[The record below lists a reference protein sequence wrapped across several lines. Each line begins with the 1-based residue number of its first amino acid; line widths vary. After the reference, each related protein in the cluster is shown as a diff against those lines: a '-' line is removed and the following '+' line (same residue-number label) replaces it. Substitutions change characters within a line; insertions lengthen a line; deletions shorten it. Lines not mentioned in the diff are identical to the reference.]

1 MIGNASVT
9 SPSSSRPSK
18 EVPPGSSLFSDTAR
32 WADIS
37 AAPVGQ
43 YQDLLSGLP
52 PLSTLVT
59 STLKQQR
66 DRFAEMLTKVGDG
79 LEGIRLNIQ
88 KGDSPV
94 PEECEWVARMIDD
107 RIERGRQLFGQS
119 DIPQRVSALSAEDQH
134 ELARAM
140 EHKRELFWTQ
150 LYEVPFIQQRAIEI
164 LESLET
170 KQGIVAA
177 ILSEPRTEEYRK
189 ASKSE
194 RNAILLNRAREALQK
209 IRELGDGKDEGVG
222 STHRQKIAAILV
234 KTPLAP
240 ERALTLVSECKRKA
254 QAFIDAEIKSGL
266 GGFTDDYLILRKEFG
281 ASAIQVRGFVAE
293 LTRLE
298 EPYVRLKNYM
308 VMSFAALAGS
318 VASRKSRPNSG
329 RKEDLFQS
337 GIIGIMRG
345 VERFDPGYGNALTTT
360 TFNWITQAIGIE
372 RSADAFP
379 VSMPRDKQQ
388 QFFKIRTQS
397 ERAGTSQGVFELATT
412 QGIPEEDARAFNAL
426 LYPVLSFAFHGDSGR
441 ELGEL
446 IADRKVTARDDRS
459 EKEELRHRVLSVLKI
474 LKPLE
479 RKILSMHF
487 GLDGADRLDDSE
499 ISARLNVSVER
510 VKRFRRDSLWRLSRH
525 SDAKAIKELYDSGSL

>member
-1 MIGNASVT
+1 MIRSVSVT
-9 SPSSSRPSK
+9 TSSSQPTNVDPAQVAFFRDRGLCAEMPAAL
-18 EVPPGSSLFSDTAR
+18 EVN
-32 WADIS
+32 
-37 AAPVGQ
+37 
-43 YQDLLSGLP
+43 YQNLLSGLP
-52 PLSTLVT
+52 PLSELVIST
-59 STLKQQR
+59 SREHR
-66 DRFAEMLTKVGDG
+66 DRLGGILTKIGDG
-79 LEGIRLNIQ
+79 LESIRPNILN
-88 KGDSPV
+88 GEPPV
-94 PEECEWVARMIDD
+94 AGYCGWMDQIIYD
-107 RIERGRQLFGQS
+107 RLERGRQLFVQS
-119 DIPQRVSALSAEDQH
+119 EIPLSVAALSVEDQR

-140 EHKRELFWTQ
+140 EHKRELFWTK
-150 LYEVPFIQQRAIEI
+150 LYEAPFIQQKAIEI

-170 KQGIVAA
+170 KQGIVAT

-194 RNAILLNRAREALQK
+194 RNAVLLNRAREALQK
-209 IRELGDGKDEGVG
+209 IRELGDGADEGVG

-240 ERALTLVSECKRKA
+240 ERALTLASECKRKA
-254 QAFIDAEIKSGL
+254 QAIIDAEIKSGL
-266 GGFTDDYLILRKEFG
+266 GGLADDYLILRKEFG
-281 ASAIQVRGFVAE
+281 ASALQVRGFVAE

-308 VMSFAALAGS
+308 VMSVAALAGS

-441 ELGEL
+441 GLDEL
-446 IADRKVTARDDRS
+446 ITDRKVTARDDRS

-510 VKRFRRDSLWRLSRH
+510 VKRFRKDSLWRLSRH
-525 SDAKAIKELYDSGSL
+525 SDAKAIKELYDSRSL